1 MKPIRLLNLGLIAPV
16 QTQAIYHALAER
28 MTAEAQDVIILCR
41 PSQPYLCLGYH
52 QVFES
57 IFDRAECERRGL
69 PVYRRRIGG
78 GATYLDK
85 NQLFYQCIFHHS
97 HLPAML
103 RDIYACALAAPM
115 QVLRTLG
122 LNAALRDTNEIEV
135 DEKRIAGTGGGRIG
149 EATVVVGNLLFDF
162 DFEAMS
168 SVWRV
173 PWPAFRVMAEKA
185 LRTQIVTLG
194 QLDVQNSPQQL
205 TDLLIK
211 SFAESFGRPLQA
223 DTLTPDEICAVEE
236 EARQLAA
243 PDFLA
248 LHQTCPTP
256 EPTRTL
262 KISARALI
270 RADEMDANGCH
281 VRGNFWLN
289 SEIIQAAMLESEPN
303 HDWQSTEKQLC
314 GVNFKAWKDQI
325 HKACSENQVQ
335 FTQLVS
341 IC

>member
-1 MKPIRLLNLGLIAPV
+1 MKPIRLLNLGLIAPA

-28 MTAEAQDVIILCR
+28 MTAEAQDVIIICR

-52 QVFES
+52 QIFES
-57 IFDRAECERRGL
+57 IFDRTECEPRGL

-78 GATYLDK
+78 GATYLDS

-103 RDIYACALAAPM
+103 KDIYACALAAPV

-162 DFEAMS
+162 DFEALS
-168 SVWRV
+168 SVWRA

-194 QLDVQNSPQQL
+194 QLAVQSSPEQL
-205 TDLLIK
+205 TELLIE

-236 EARQLAA
+236 EARQLASS
-243 PDFLA
+243 DFLA
-248 LHQTCPTP
+248 LHRLDSSP

-270 RADEMDANGCH
+270 RADENDENGCH
-281 VRGNFWLN
+281 VRASFWLN
-289 SEIIQAAMLESEPN
+289 GEIIQAALLESEPSQ
-303 HDWQSTEKQLC
+303 DWQLIEAQLC
-314 GVNFKAWKDQI
+314 GVNFKDWKDQI
-325 HKACSENQVQ
+325 HAS
-335 FTQLVS
+335 L
-341 IC
+341 I